1 MNGIEKITE
10 RIEGDAQRE
19 IDAVLNAARAE
30 AEGITQRYQA
40 QAGRESADLVARGEK
55 AAAERVERLGSVAQL
70 EARKLALAA
79 KQEMLD
85 RAFELALQKLCT
97 LPDEEYIDL
106 LAALTVKAAQSGK
119 EQVIFS
125 RKDRSRVGKA
135 VVTRA
140 NEMLAKQVAP
150 KLPDE
155 LTDTKAGAILDRVV
169 TGASAIL
176 AGTGM
181 LTLAEETRPIRG
193 GVILSDKNKFSVFD
207 CDSAGD
213 CAVGILGIY
222 LSILKHLIGG
232 IASAAGGHVRGG
244 RQGTF

>member
-106 LAALTVKAAQSGK
+106 LAALTVKAARSGK

-193 GVILSDKNKFSVFD
+193 GVILSDGDVEVNCTFETLVRLQREAMSGEVAKALFD
-207 CDSAGD
+207 
-213 CAVGILGIY
+213 
-222 LSILKHLIGG
+222 
-232 IASAAGGHVRGG
+232 
-244 RQGTF
+244 

>member
-1 MNGIEKITE
+1 M
-10 RIEGDAQRE
+10 
-19 IDAVLNAARAE
+19 
-30 AEGITQRYQA
+30 
-40 QAGRESADLVARGEK
+40 
-55 AAAERVERLGSVAQL
+55 
-70 EARKLALAA
+70 
-79 KQEMLD
+79 
-85 RAFELALQKLCT
+85 
-97 LPDEEYIDL
+97 
-106 LAALTVKAAQSGK
+106 KAAQSGK

-193 GVILSDKNKFSVFD
+193 GVILSDGDVEVNCTFETLVRLQREAMSGEVAKALFD
-207 CDSAGD
+207 
-213 CAVGILGIY
+213 
-222 LSILKHLIGG
+222 
-232 IASAAGGHVRGG
+232 
-244 RQGTF
+244 

>member
-40 QAGRESADLVARGEK
+40 QAGRVRADLVARGEK

-85 RAFELALQKLCT
+85 RAFYLALQKLCT

-193 GVILSDKNKFSVFD
+193 GVILSDGDVEVNCTFETLVRLQREAMSGEVAKALFD
-207 CDSAGD
+207 
-213 CAVGILGIY
+213 
-222 LSILKHLIGG
+222 
-232 IASAAGGHVRGG
+232 
-244 RQGTF
+244 

>member
-193 GVILSDKNKFSVFD
+193 GVILSD
-207 CDSAGD
+207 GD
-213 CAVGILGIY
+213 VEVNCTFETL
-222 LSILKHLIGG
+222 
-232 IASAAGGHVRGG
+232 VRLQREAMSGEVAKALFCLLYTSPSP
-244 RQGTF
+244 RDA

>member
-30 AEGITQRYQA
+30 AEGITERYQA

-193 GVILSDKNKFSVFD
+193 GVILSDGDVEVNCTFETLVRLQREAMSGEVAKALFD
-207 CDSAGD
+207 
-213 CAVGILGIY
+213 
-222 LSILKHLIGG
+222 
-232 IASAAGGHVRGG
+232 
-244 RQGTF
+244 